1 MIRRHK
7 IVEED
12 LDRIIE
18 SNLAWKR
25 FEGKTILITGA
36 GGFLPAYAVETI
48 LRLNERILNKPAS
61 DLALVR
67 DETKARKRFAC
78 YQSRTELKF
87 IVQDV
92 CEPLVWDSPIDF
104 IIHAASNASPKYFG
118 IDPVGTFT
126 ANVIGTYNL
135 LELARMKSSQGFLFV
150 SSSEV
155 YGQVNADFIPTG
167 ETTFGYLD
175 PAQVRSCYAESKRMG
190 ETMCVSY
197 ARQFGIPT
205 KIVRPFHTY
214 GPGMHLD
221 DGRVFADF
229 VADVVHHRDIVIKSD
244 GGASRSFCYLGD
256 VIEAIF
262 TVMLEG
268 EIARPYNVGD
278 EQSELSV
285 ASLAELLVNLFPERN
300 LKVVKQ
306 KVQSDN
312 SYLASPITRI
322 CPDTR
327 AVRALGWKPV
337 TSVTEGF
344 LRTVRSFE

>member
-1 MIRRHK
+1 M
-7 IVEED
+7 
-12 LDRIIE
+12 
-18 SNLAWKR
+18 
-25 FEGKTILITGA
+25 
-36 GGFLPAYAVETI
+36 
-48 LRLNERILNKPAS
+48 
-61 DLALVR
+61 
-67 DETKARKRFAC
+67 
-78 YQSRTELKF
+78 
-87 IVQDV
+87 
-92 CEPLVWDSPIDF
+92 
-104 IIHAASNASPKYFG
+104 
-118 IDPVGTFT
+118 T
-126 ANVIGTYNL
+126 ANVIGTHNL
-135 LELARMKSSQGFLFV
+135 LELARMKRSQGFLFV

-155 YGQVNADFIPTG
+155 YGQVNADSIPTG

-197 ARQFGIPT
+197 ARQFEIPT

-244 GGASRSFCYLGD
+244 GSASRSFCYLSD

-278 EQSELSV
+278 DQSELSV

-306 KVQSDN
+306 KVPSDN

-337 TSVTEGF
+337 TSVKEGF